1 MQIYHYKDPKLNFGD
16 DLNEVLWPRIFGPE
30 IYEADDVVII
40 GIGSILSEQFAGTF
54 AGSGKH
60 IIVLGSGTSYGLP
73 PRSIAEWS
81 VLAVR
86 GPWTAAMIGMPETAV
101 TDSAILLSD
110 TPDLIARS
118 PAPSEILFMPH
129 HRSIRL
135 SPWAEIA
142 REAGLTFVSP
152 QQPVAD
158 VLAAFGR
165 AKLVVTEAMH
175 GAIVADTLR
184 IPWIPVVVSPMID
197 EFKWRDWTLS
207 MDVPYAP
214 VQVAAGAA
222 RDRRRYAKARR
233 LLDDAGLAGHQV
245 LAGPQSREALQ
256 SYLSRRFAPDIAR
269 ALLRSG
275 PGRAG
280 KAMAP
285 LIDLADPRDRAR
297 AVASLRS
304 AAAGRSYLSTDHC
317 FTRRLDQMREAVRSA
332 ERIAIAGR

>member
-1 MQIYHYKDPKLNFGD
+1 
-16 DLNEVLWPRIFGPE
+16 
-30 IYEADDVVII
+30 
-40 GIGSILSEQFAGTF
+40 
-54 AGSGKH
+54 
-60 IIVLGSGTSYGLP
+60 
-73 PRSIAEWS
+73 
-81 VLAVR
+81 
-86 GPWTAAMIGMPETAV
+86 
-101 TDSAILLSD
+101 
-110 TPDLIARS
+110 
-118 PAPSEILFMPH
+118 MPH

-142 REAGLTFVSP
+142 KEAGLTFVSP

-197 EFKWRDWTLS
+197 EFKWRDWALS

-245 LAGPQSREALQ
+245 LAGAT
-256 SYLSRRFAPDIAR
+256 IAR
-269 ALLRSG
+269 GAAELFI
-275 PGRAG
+275 PPIRAG
-280 KAMAP
+280 YRQGAVTLGAG
-285 LIDLADPRDRAR
+285 PRRQGD
-297 AVASLRS
+297 
-304 AAAGRSYLSTDHC
+304 GTPD
-317 FTRRLDQMREAVRSA
+317 
-332 ERIAIAGR
+332 